1 MAHKGHFQPSSL
13 DWALRL
19 ILAWIFLVAC
29 GGSHPLQARLWGHA
43 GLAANVGTSQL
54 HLAGYPPSSVPR
66 PSLRIQDPGSQ
77 TSPLP
82 EPCCTSDID
91 GPEPSN
97 PGILLESCGTPSP
110 ECEFFLGHLQRAL
123 RNRFHS
129 LLLGVHRVQP
139 LCLELCRIWFTTC
152 EADLTCGRTWPQPS
166 GKRDCEEAS
175 CRTYGQTFANAE
187 DLCRTVLGHVLPVA
201 APGSRHCLNV
211 SISSS
216 PRARRSRAWISKAA
230 GSGSGSGDS
239 PE

>member
-29 GGSHPLQARLWGHA
+29 GGSHPLQARFWGHP
-43 GLAANVGTSQL
+43 GLAANVGASQL
-54 HLAGYPPSSVPR
+54 HLAGNPPSSVPR

-77 TSPLP
+77 TSALP
-82 EPCCTSDID
+82 EPCCNSDID
-91 GPEPSN
+91 GPEASI
-97 PGILLESCGTPSP
+97 PGILLENCGVPSP
-110 ECEFFLGHLQRAL
+110 D
-123 RNRFHS
+123 RFHS

-139 LCLELCRIWFTTC
+139 LCPELCQIWFTTC
-152 EADLTCGRTWPQPS
+152 EADFTCGPTWLQPS
-166 GKRDCEEAS
+166 GKRGCEAS
-175 CRTYGQTFANAE
+175 CQTYGQTFANAE
-187 DLCRTVLGHVLPVA
+187 DLCRTVLGHALRVA

-216 PRARRSRAWISKAA
+216 PRARRPRAWISNAA